1 MHMVIRTGLPPSSL
15 AQSAKEAIWAIAP
28 SIPVTRVRPMVD
40 IVEGSISGT
49 CVTSTLFAVFGA
61 LSLLL
66 GCIGVYGVVAHAL
79 GQRRREFGV
88 RIALGASSSSV
99 ARGALRGAGVT
110 VVLGLLAGV
119 TATPFV
125 GSVLAASVQGAHSRA
140 PGVLVTASVVLAA
153 VALTAAWY
161 PRGAPPR
168 STPWSPCARTSSP
181 PTTPSPTLPCH
192 YCAARERSR
201 AHPRSSPRV
210 ALRPP

>member
-1 MHMVIRTGLPPSSL
+1 MLTLRLTAPASLYPSDGAVGPALYIPHHDWAWRTMHMVIRTGLPPSSL

-153 VALTAAWY
+153 VALTAAWL
-161 PRGAPPR
+161 P
-168 STPWSPCARTSSP
+168 ARR
-181 PTTPSPTLPCH
+181 
-192 YCAARERSR
+192 AAAVDPVESLR
-201 AHPRSSPRV
+201 AD
-210 ALRPP
+210 